1 MLLHSPVLDSEND
14 RRRDIRDEKGE
25 GMCVSAR
32 GLRFSLRA
40 VQNVRNCTG
49 LGHVYMTRVVFVL
62 SRSTRL
68 SSSIGFDRIL
78 NTLQFRI
85 FDFLFFPSSVGLRL
99 GTIPKNYD
107 SGDNCFVEWERRIS
121 GLSEAKPTKRSVSFL
136 LLLYGY

>member
-1 MLLHSPVLDSEND
+1 MPRLRIFTGILADCWNRKNEKEKKT
-14 RRRDIRDEKGE
+14 RRDEKGE

-62 SRSTRL
+62 SLESTRL

-85 FDFLFFPSSVGLRL
+85 FDFLFFSSTGHDSQKL
-99 GTIPKNYD
+99 GFW
-107 SGDNCFVEWERRIS
+107 G
-121 GLSEAKPTKRSVSFL
+121 
-136 LLLYGY
+136 